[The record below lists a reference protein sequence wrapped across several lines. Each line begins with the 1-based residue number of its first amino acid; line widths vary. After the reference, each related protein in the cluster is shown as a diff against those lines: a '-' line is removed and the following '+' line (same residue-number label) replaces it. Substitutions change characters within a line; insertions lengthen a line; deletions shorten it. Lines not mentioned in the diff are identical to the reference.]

1 MQFTTD
7 NWPLKNEQKTKQ
19 RKDLSNNYFFA
30 LAGNIG
36 VGKTTWTCLLSNQ
49 FDWRPYYEKVVENP
63 YLTDFYHDMERWSFH
78 SQIFFLT
85 QRFKAHLE
93 IQRTTSTCIQDR
105 TIFEDGEIF
114 AWNLYKNNI
123 MSEKDYQNYK
133 DLYQTIIGS
142 LRFPDLIIY
151 LRASIWTLI
160 SRIRKRGR
168 DYEKAINKEY
178 LAQLNQAYEDW
189 IKRYTK
195 QHRVLIIDT
204 DDLDI
209 EKDTSRIN
217 EIVMKIGLY
226 ETQMKLF
233 PRMSEI

>member
-1 MQFTTD
+1 MGKST
-7 NWPLKNEQKTKQ
+7 
-19 RKDLSNNYFFA
+19 LS
-30 LAGNIG
+30 
-36 VGKTTWTCLLSNQ
+36 KLLSERLNWDP
-49 FDWRPYYEKVVENP
+49 FLEAVDDNP
-63 YLTDFYHDMERWSFH
+63 YLADFYEDMERWSFH

-93 IQRTTSTCIQDR
+93 IQQTTSTCIQDR

-114 AWNLYKNNI
+114 AWNLHNKKV
-123 MSEKDYQNYK
+123 MSDKDYQNYK
-133 DLYQTIIGS
+133 DLYDTIIGS

-168 DYEKAINKEY
+168 DYERAIDKEY
-178 LAQLNQAYEDW
+178 LAQLNQDYENW
-189 IKRYTK
+189 IKRYAC

-209 EKDTSRIN
+209 EKDTLRVN
-217 EIVMKIGLY
+217 EIIKQVGLY
-226 ETQMKLF
+226 ETQMELF
-233 PRMSEI
+233 PKVSEI

>member
-1 MQFTTD
+1 
-7 NWPLKNEQKTKQ
+7 
-19 RKDLSNNYFFA
+19 LSNNYFFA

-36 VGKTTWTCLLSNQ
+36 VGKTTWTKLLSGQ

-63 YLTDFYHDMERWSFH
+63 YLADFYHDMERWSFH

-93 IQRTTSTCIQDR
+93 IQQATRTCIQDR
-105 TIFEDGEIF
+105 TIFEDGEVF
-114 AWNLYKNNI
+114 ARNLYLNKV
-123 MSEKDYQNYK
+123 MTEKDYRNYQ
-133 DLYQTIIGS
+133 DLYETVIDT

-168 DYEKAINKEY
+168 DYERTISKEY
-178 LAQLNQAYEDW
+178 LAQLNRAYEDW
-189 IKRYTK
+189 IKRYSDNN
-195 QHRVLIIDT
+195 RVLIVDT
-204 DDLDI
+204 DNLDI
-209 EKDTSRIN
+209 EKDISRVN
-217 EIVMKIGLY
+217 EIIKQVGLY
-226 ETQMKLF
+226 ETQMELF

>member
-1 MQFTTD
+1 MG
-7 NWPLKNEQKTKQ
+7 K
-19 RKDLSNNYFFA
+19 NYFFA

-36 VGKTTWTCLLSNQ
+36 VGKTTWTCLLSEK

-63 YLTDFYHDMERWSFH
+63 YLADFYHDMERWSFH

-93 IQRTTSTCIQDR
+93 IQRISSTCIQDR

-114 AWNLYKNNI
+114 ARNLYKNSV

-133 DLYQTIIGS
+133 DLYETVIGS
-142 LRFPDLIIY
+142 LRYPDLIIY

-168 DYEKAINKEY
+168 DYERAIDKEY
-178 LAQLNQAYEDW
+178 LAQLNQGYEAW
-189 IKRYTK
+189 IERYA
-195 QHRVLIIDT
+195 QHHRVLVVDT

-209 EKDTSRIN
+209 EKDTSRLN
-217 EIVMKIGLY
+217 EIIKQIGLY
-226 ETQMKLF
+226 ETQMELF
-233 PRMSEI
+233 PKMSEI

>member
-1 MQFTTD
+1 
-7 NWPLKNEQKTKQ
+7 
-19 RKDLSNNYFFA
+19 LSGNYFFA

-36 VGKTTWTCLLSNQ
+36 VGKTTWTCLLSEQ
-49 FDWRPYYEKVVENP
+49 FNWRPYYEKVVENP
-63 YLTDFYHDMERWSFH
+63 YLADFYHDMERWSFH

-93 IQRTTSTCIQDR
+93 IQKIKSTCIQDR

-114 AWNLYKNNI
+114 AWNLHNKKV
-123 MSEKDYQNYK
+123 MSEKDYQSYK
-133 DLYQTIIGS
+133 DLYDTIIAS
-142 LRFPDLIIY
+142 LRYPDLIIY
-151 LRASIWTLI
+151 LRASTWTLI

-168 DYEKAINKEY
+168 DYERAIDKEY
-178 LAQLNQAYEDW
+178 LAQLNQGYENW
-189 IKRYTK
+189 IKRYAS

-209 EKDTSRIN
+209 EKDTSRVN
-217 EIVMKIGLY
+217 EIIKQVGLY
-226 ETQMKLF
+226 ETQMELF

>member
-1 MQFTTD
+1 
-7 NWPLKNEQKTKQ
+7 
-19 RKDLSNNYFFA
+19 LSNNYFFA